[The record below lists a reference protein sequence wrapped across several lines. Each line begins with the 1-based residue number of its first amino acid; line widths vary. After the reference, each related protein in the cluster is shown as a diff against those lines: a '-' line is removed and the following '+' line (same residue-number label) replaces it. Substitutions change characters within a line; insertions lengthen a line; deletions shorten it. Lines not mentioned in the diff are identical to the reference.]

1 MVRQTTETPEEIEE
15 DMTERMYQIL
25 HGTNY
30 ARDAIDKFTD
40 VDIDI
45 MARGLSDGGMAGEI
59 GEYVRRLTGGC
70 PVFTKMVRA
79 MLYKAAMRCL
89 QEYKLQKGA
98 EGTEC
103 QK

>member
-30 ARDAIDKFTD
+30 AKDAIDKFPD
-40 VDIDI
+40 VDIKV
-45 MARGLSDGGMAGEI
+45 MAYGLADGGMDGEI
-59 GEYVRRLTGGC
+59 GEYVKQLSRGC
-70 PVFTKMVRA
+70 PVFKKMVRA